1 MATVVIEVSVPQT
14 SDILAVAETVDVV
27 ADPAGAQVIIVA
39 APGPPGPR
47 GSAGAGFVWV
57 QATPVAVVDITHNL
71 GRDGP
76 VIAEYWSLD
85 YSIQWDNVV
94 TQRLSADVA
103 RVSFDSPTAFIAII
117 L

>member
-1 MATVVIEVSVPQT
+1 MTDLVVDVFVPQSTDIEVIA
-14 SDILAVAETVDVV
+14 DTVDVV
-27 ADPAGAQVIIVA
+27 ADPSGAQVIVVA
-39 APGPPGPR
+39 TPGPPG
-47 GSAGAGFVWV
+47 AAAGFVWR
-57 QATPVAVVDITHNL
+57 QETPATVVDITHNL

-94 TQRLSADVA
+94 SQRISASTLRA
-103 RVSFDSPTAFIAII
+103 SFDSPTAFIALI